1 MPRCAARWCMLLPHV
16 EGVVDYPVLRQTGL
30 VGRKSMREPERNLQ
44 ESRVL
49 RGDILTIIVRAAHD
63 DVEIEQRRFHQPVM
77 ETDY

>member
-1 MPRCAARWCMLLPHV
+1 
-16 EGVVDYPVLRQTGL
+16 
-30 VGRKSMREPERNLQ
+30 MREPERNLQ

-49 RGDILTIIVRAAHD
+49 RGGILTIIVRAAHD